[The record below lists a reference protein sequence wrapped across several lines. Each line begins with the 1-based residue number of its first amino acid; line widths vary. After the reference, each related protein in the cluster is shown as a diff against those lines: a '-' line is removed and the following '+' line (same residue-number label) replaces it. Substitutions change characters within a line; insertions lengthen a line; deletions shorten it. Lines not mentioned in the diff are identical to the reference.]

1 MIKINKFKT
10 EIYLD
15 GANISDFIKFKKNK
29 LIKGF
34 TTNPSLMRKAGVFN
48 YEKFCKKSLKII
60 KNKPISFEIFADTKN
75 EIKYQAEKISSWGKN
90 VFVKIPIINTK
101 NISNA
106 DLIGKLNK
114 KGIKINVTAIFTI
127 NQSNDVLK
135 KIGKKTPLILS
146 IFCGRIA
153 DAGID
158 PKKEII
164 KHLKVF
170 KKFPNV
176 KILWASV
183 RQPFNLIEAEK
194 MKCHIITVPPEIL
207 VKIKTFNKDLNKFSV
222 ETVKMFYIDAKKSK
236 YKI

>member
-1 MIKINKFKT
+1 MININKFKT

-15 GANISDFIKFKKNK
+15 GASISDFIKFKKNK

-34 TTNPSLMRKAGVFN
+34 TTNPSLMRKAGVSN
-48 YEKFCKKSLKII
+48 YENFCKKSLKII
-60 KNKPISFEIFADTKN
+60 KKKSISFEIFGDTKK
-75 EIKYQAEKISSWGKN
+75 EIKYQAEKISSWGNN
-90 VFVKIPIINTK
+90 VFAKVPIINTK

-106 DLIGKLNK
+106 DLIGELNK

-127 NQSNDVLK
+127 NQSIDVLK
-135 KIGKKTPLILS
+135 RIGKKTPLILS
-146 IFCGRIA
+146 VFCGRIA
-153 DAGID
+153 DAGVD

-164 KHLKVF
+164 KHLKVA

-194 MKCHIITVPPEIL
+194 LKCHIITIPPEIL
-207 VKIKTFNKDLNKFSV
+207 LKIKTFNKDLNQFTID
-222 ETVKMFYIDAKKSK
+222 TVKMFYIDAKKCK
-236 YKI
+236 YNI